1 MNIVKDFKFVIMK
14 QPLLGKKIIELRIQR
29 IFLIVSLSILSIN
42 TYAQETLKTNNI
54 ESALYLGNG
63 KCQPLI
69 VGLGGS
75 EGGNAWTSDYWKK
88 TRDQFIEKGYAFLAI
103 GYFKANGT
111 PELLEKIAIE
121 DVYNAIKEGANNK
134 KVNEKKIA
142 IVGGS
147 RGADLA
153 LLVGSYYEDID
164 CIVGLVASNA
174 VFPGNTNHFT
184 TSTWTFEGKE
194 LPFVPV
200 NEEAVPFLM
209 KRDLRETFETMLK
222 DTIAEKKALIKV
234 EKIKGP
240 ILLISATKDE
250 VAPTTPMSNKIIAR
264 LKEYK
269 FEYHNEHIAIEG
281 GHAEPLKHFDLIFD
295 FLEKHFPAK

>member
-1 MNIVKDFKFVIMK
+1 MN
-14 QPLLGKKIIELRIQR
+14 KIRIQI
-29 IFLIVSLSILSIN
+29 IFFIAFSSVLAIK
-42 TYAQETLKTNNI
+42 TYGQETLKTSNV
-54 ESALYLGNG
+54 ESVLYLGSD

-69 VGLGGS
+69 VGFGGS

-88 TRDQFIEKGYAFLAI
+88 TRNQFIEKGYAFLAI
-103 GYFKANGT
+103 GYFGANGT
-111 PELLEKIAIE
+111 PKLLEKIAIE
-121 DVYNAIKEGANNK
+121 DVYNAIKKATNNK
-134 KVNEKKIA
+134 KVNGKKIA

-153 LLVGSYYEDID
+153 LLVGSYYKDID
-164 CIVGLVASNA
+164 CVIGLVASNA

-209 KRDLRETFETMLK
+209 KRDLRGTFETMLK
-222 DTIAEKKALIKV
+222 DTIAEKRALIKV

-240 ILLISATKDE
+240 ILLISATEDE
-250 VAPTTPMSNKIIAR
+250 VAPTTPMSDKIIAR
-264 LKEYK
+264 LKEQK
-269 FEYHNEHIAIEG
+269 FKYHNEHIAIEG
-281 GHAEPLKHFDLIFD
+281 GHSEPLKHFDLVFD
-295 FLEKHFPAK
+295 FLDKYFPIE